1 MHCSFNGKF
10 YFLCLLIFKFNIIII
25 HSDDG
30 THILNDIQNEGETV
44 QSSTDT
50 INHVDITLNY
60 AGTNTTEML
69 TNANT
74 CNNTYELLLDNGRCV
89 LKHDVQV

>member
-1 MHCSFNGKF
+1 MNGKF
-10 YFLCLLIFKFNIIII
+10 CFLFLLIFKCNIIII

-30 THILNDIQNEGETV
+30 IHILNDIQNEGEIV

-60 AGTNTTEML
+60 AGTNTTEMPI
-69 TNANT
+69 NANT
-74 CNNTYELLLDNGRCV
+74 CDSTYELLLDNGRCV
-89 LKHDVQV
+89 LKFDAHV